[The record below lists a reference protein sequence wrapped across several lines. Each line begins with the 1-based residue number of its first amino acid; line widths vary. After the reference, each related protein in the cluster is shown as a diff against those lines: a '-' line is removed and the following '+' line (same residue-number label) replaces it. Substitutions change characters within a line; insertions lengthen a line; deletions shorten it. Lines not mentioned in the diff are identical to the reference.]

1 MADLFHTIVYL
12 PIYNLLI
19 FLEGIIPGGDLGLA
33 VIAAT
38 LVVKLLMTP
47 LSLAAAKTQKAMRT
61 LEPELKTLKEKFK
74 DDKEKQAR
82 EMFALYKKHGV
93 KPFASILML
102 FIQIPIVLGLYF
114 VCQGVAL
121 STVDPSLLYHFIP
134 APNAIS
140 PLFLGLFS
148 VTSMSITLAIFA
160 GATQLI
166 QAWYV
171 IPVPP
176 KSTSATPTMQEEFGR
191 AIALQARFMLPVLI
205 GLFALTSGAIALY
218 FAASNL
224 FMVAQ
229 EFVVRK
235 MHKTP
240 SSTQSL

>member
-1 MADLFHTIVYL
+1 MAELFHTVVYL

-19 FLEGIIPGGDLGLA
+19 FLEGVIPGGDLGLA

-38 LVVKLLMTP
+38 LIVKVLMMP
-47 LSLAAAKTQKAMRT
+47 LSLAAAKTQKAMRV
-61 LEPELKTLKEKFK
+61 LEPDLRVLKEKYK
-74 DDKEKQAR
+74 NDKEKQAR

-102 FIQIPIVLGLYF
+102 FIQIPIVFGLYF
-114 VCQGVAL
+114 VCQGAAL
-121 STVDPSLLYHFIP
+121 SAVDPSLLYSFVR
-134 APNAIS
+134 APETIS
-140 PLFLGLFS
+140 PLFLGIFS
-148 VTSMSITLAIFA
+148 VTSMSITLAVFA
-160 GATQLI
+160 GATQLA

-171 IPVPP
+171 IPVPA
-176 KSTSATPTMQEEFGR
+176 KSTSATPSMQEEFGR
-191 AIALQARFMLPVLI
+191 ALALQARFMLPILI

-235 MHKTP
+235 IHNTP
-240 SSTQSL
+240 KPT